1 MRWSALV
8 LMVALA
14 VMGAVPGMAGETAP
28 RNQVK
33 IRDIAT
39 VEGVRD
45 NPLIGYGIVVGL
57 NGTGDR
63 RQTMFTIQALASAMQ
78 RMGVQIPVGT
88 ARVNNVAAVFVTA
101 TLPPFASPGTHV
113 DVTVSSVG
121 DAKSLQGG
129 ILLLTPL
136 NGADGQVYAA
146 AQGAL
151 TLGGYAAGNGA
162 NSKVVNHPTVG
173 RVPDGAIVERAQPLD
188 LKKIPALHVVLR
200 EQSFTR
206 ATAVADAINAEW
218 KTQVASAVDGRRI
231 LLEPAKVNGELPA
244 FLARVENLRVP
255 VDSVAKVA
263 VNERTG
269 TIIMGRDV
277 TLGAVSIMH
286 GSLAIEIKTEFKV
299 SQPEG
304 LSNGQTKVVPDQTV
318 GVKEGPAR
326 RIELAEGATVEQL
339 VGGLQSIGAT
349 AQDVIAILQAL
360 KRAGALQAELEV
372 L

>member
-1 MRWSALV
+1 MRVAVLCLTLLV
-8 LMVALA
+8 GVLCVA
-14 VMGAVPGMAGETAP
+14 AP
-28 RNQVK
+28 SSVGLRQV
-33 IRDIAT
+33 RVGDIAA
-39 VEGVRD
+39 VEGVRN
-45 NPLIGYGIVVGL
+45 NPLVGYGIVVGL

-101 TLPPFASPGTHV
+101 TLPPFASPGAYV
-113 DVTVSSVG
+113 DVTVSSMG

-136 NGADGQVYAA
+136 LGADGQVYAA

-162 NSKVVNHPTVG
+162 NGKVMNHPTVG
-173 RVPDGAIVERAQPLD
+173 RIPDGAIVERPQPLD
-188 LKKIPALHVVLR
+188 LKRVTPLHIVLR
-200 EQSFTR
+200 EASFSQ

-218 KTQVASAVDGRRI
+218 KSPVASALDGRRV
-231 LLEPAKVNGELPA
+231 LLQSDKLPAELPA
-244 FLARVENLRVP
+244 FLARIENLRIP
-255 VDSVAKVA
+255 VETSAKVA
-263 VNERTG
+263 INERTG
-269 TIIMGRDV
+269 TIIMGHDV

-286 GSLAIEIKTEFKV
+286 GNLAVEIKTDFKI

-304 LSNGQTKVVPDQTV
+304 LSSGRTTVVPEQRVSVRDS
-318 GVKEGPAR
+318 PAR
-326 RIELAEGATVEQL
+326 KLELAEGATVHQL

-349 AQDVIAILQAL
+349 AHDVIAILQAL
-360 KRAGALQAELEV
+360 KRAGALQAEVEV